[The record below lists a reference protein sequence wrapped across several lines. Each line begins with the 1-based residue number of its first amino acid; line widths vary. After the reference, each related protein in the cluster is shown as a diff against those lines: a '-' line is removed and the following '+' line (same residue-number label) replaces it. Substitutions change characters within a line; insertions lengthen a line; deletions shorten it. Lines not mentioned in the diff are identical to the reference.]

1 MSDSGFLELKVD
13 YPATDGHC
21 VIGKALLSDVFFA
34 AGHTWRVEYY
44 RHGYRKEDNG
54 EYLSVYLELVGK
66 SKNVKAIFDAFLMGR
81 DGAPSS
87 SHAKRL
93 IHVFRNDEGSN
104 SWGWPRFMKR
114 SDLKSYVMDGKVRI
128 MCVVIVRRDGD
139 NPVVAVPPSDIGAH
153 LGGLLDSQR
162 GADVSFVVG
171 GEKFPAHRAVLAA
184 RSPVFLAELLGNMSE
199 STSSPITLRDIEP
212 ATFRALL
219 RFIYTDELAGD
230 GGGELEA
237 GSPTDSLVH
246 LLVAAD
252 RYALDR
258 LKLMCA
264 QKLVDS
270 MTAEA
275 VADILACAET
285 HSCPELKKICIDFFA
300 VENNFRKA
308 VFTDGFAV
316 LVQKFPLIA
325 AELKKRVE
333 KLHVGSIVI

>member
-1 MSDSGFLELKVD
+1 MSDSGFIELKVD
-13 YPATDGHC
+13 YPGTNSNG
-21 VIGKALLSDVFFA
+21 VIGKVLQYSDVFFA
-34 AGHTWRVEYY
+34 GGHTWRVNYH

-54 EYLSVYLELVGK
+54 EYDLSIYLELV
-66 SKNVKAIFDAFLMGR
+66 SKICNNVKAIFDVFLMGT
-81 DGAPSS
+81 DGQPSS

-93 IHVFRNDEGSN
+93 IDVFSN
-104 SWGWPRFMKR
+104 GEENYWWGWPQFMKR
-114 SDLKSYVMDGKVRI
+114 TDLKSYVMDGKVRI
-128 MCVVIVRRDGD
+128 MCVVIVLRDGD

-153 LGGLLDSQR
+153 LGGLLHSLQ
-162 GADVSFVVG
+162 GTDVSFVVG

-184 RSPVFLAELLGNMSE
+184 RSPVFLAQLLGNMSE
-199 STSSPITLRDIEP
+199 STSRITLRDIEP

-230 GGGELEA
+230 HGVELEA
-237 GSPTDSLVH
+237 GSPTDALTR

-270 MTAEA
+270 MTAET

-285 HSCPELKKICIDFFA
+285 NSCPELKKICIDFFA
-300 VENNFRKA
+300 VENNFKKA

-325 AELKKRVE
+325 DELKKRVE
-333 KLHVGSIVI
+333 KL